1 MIINKVALKN
11 YQCYYGETEI
21 VLGKDLNILLG
32 ANGEGKT
39 KLFEAIMWVLGM
51 HNKNQEHSIASA
63 KAIEELG
70 VGESGMTS
78 VALYVTRTAGDRENY
93 KIIKEKRFSKKS
105 DGEIRYSEVEFKAE
119 HETLAGERNFISDGK
134 SILNDL
140 FPYEYRQ
147 YSNFEGEDALDIFDP
162 SGGGDDS
169 MLNLIKLFSN
179 AEKYEKYDKVFKE
192 VYLKAK
198 NAEEK
203 AAKSNSKNELEY
215 NRLISERDR
224 KFKERS
230 QKSELF
236 SETHNELVKLSKRI
250 SECEKIVEN
259 NDEFSTLNERIRS
272 KEEKIRKKDRDIRTG
287 YVDFLFDRKWILMHY
302 REVLD
307 GFNKKYDELEK
318 NRRNAERAHIQKQ
331 AAAKALITANHD
343 FTALAV
349 NVPDRATM
357 QEMLDE
363 EVCKVCSRRAVKGS
377 EAYEFMKSK
386 LEALIKDIEQTNEDI
401 PELFK
406 FNYLAELKT
415 ERVLFEERVTSDI
428 DSTAEDIT
436 RQLTIN
442 TETAREIKM
451 LQEEIEEL
459 EARKSE
465 LVGSKGKTEA
475 TYATIVA
482 DYMSWIRQRSVKE
495 GHLEMYKSDIEKLN
509 ADIGDLESKIEK
521 INASTGDDFLSL
533 SKKILHELSQIF
545 EKIKN
550 EEFDEILKD
559 LESRANKIFE
569 DINVEAFQGNIRI
582 ERYKLVSGKY
592 SVRVEHVL
600 HDGKRFMDPNKSLKT
615 SVNIAIIMAVS
626 EMAQSKEE
634 ESNNSYPLIFD
645 APISSFDKDKSSQFL
660 NMLNSIPGQKIIML
674 KDFVSKEKGN
684 VKIMDEFYSL
694 SCNSSYHLSL
704 KRPFDKKDLTTIET
718 QVRKL

>member
-1 MIINKVALKN
+1 MIINKIALKN

-39 KLFEAIMWVLGM
+39 KLFEAIMWVLDM
-51 HNKNQEHSIASA
+51 LNKNQEYSVASA
-63 KAIEELG
+63 KAFDELE
-70 VGESGMTS
+70 VGESGTTS
-78 VALYVTRTAGDRENY
+78 VALYVTREAGDRENY
-93 KIIKEKRFSKKS
+93 TVIKEKRFVKKPN
-105 DGEIRYSEVEFKAE
+105 GGIRYSEVEYRAE
-119 HETLAGERNFISDGK
+119 HENLAGERNFISDGK

-147 YSNFEGEDALDIFDP
+147 YSNFEGEEALDIFDT

-169 MLNLIKLFSN
+169 LVNLIKLFSN
-179 AEKYEKYDKVFKE
+179 AEKNEKYDKIFKE
-192 VYLKAK
+192 IYLKAK
-198 NAEEK
+198 AAEEK
-203 AAKSNSKNELEY
+203 AAKSNSKNEREY
-215 NRLISERDR
+215 KRLIGERDSKLR
-224 KFKERS
+224 TIVQKRELLSDTQKELA
-230 QKSELF
+230 Q
-236 SETHNELVKLSKRI
+236 LSKRI
-250 SECEKIVEN
+250 SECEKIVDN
-259 NDEFSTLNERIRS
+259 NEEFNTLNERIKSR
-272 KEEKIRKKDRDIRTG
+272 EEKIKKKSLNISTR

-307 GFNKKYDELEK
+307 GFNKKYDILEK
-318 NRRNAERAHIQKQ
+318 DRRDAERSHIQKQ
-331 AAAKALITANHD
+331 AAAKALVIARHD

-363 EVCKVCSRRAVKGS
+363 EVCKVCSRPAEKGS

-386 LEALIKDIEQTNEDI
+386 LEALIKDIEQTDEEI

-406 FNYLAELKT
+406 FNYLAELRN

-428 DSTAEDIT
+428 DSTADDIK
-436 RQLTIN
+436 RQFTIN
-442 TETAREIKM
+442 TSTAREIKE
-451 LQEEIEEL
+451 LQEEIEDFV
-459 EARKSE
+459 AKKSE
-465 LVGSKGKTEA
+465 LVGSKGKTED
-475 TYATIVA
+475 TYASIIA
-482 DYMSWIRQRSVKE
+482 DYMEWVNQRSAKE
-495 GHLEMYKSDIEKLN
+495 GHLKMFTSDIENLN

-521 INASTGDDFLSL
+521 INASSGNDFLSL
-533 SKKILHELSQIF
+533 SKKILHALSQTF
-545 EKIKN
+545 EKVKN
-550 EEFDEILKD
+550 EEFDKILKD

-569 DINVEAFQGNIRI
+569 EINVESFQGKIRV
-582 ERYKLVSGKY
+582 ERYKLVSGRY

-600 HDGKRFMDPNKSLKT
+600 HDGNRFMNPNQSLKT

-674 KDFVSKEKGN
+674 KDFVSKEKGI
-684 VKIMDEFYSL
+684 VKVMDEFDSL
-694 SCNSSYHLSL
+694 SCDSSYLLSL
-704 KRPFDKKDLTTIET
+704 KRPFNKEDLTTIET